1 MNNDLFK
8 APRSVFTGPEFRG
21 LSVRAKLLYL
31 AVCAHPGLSA
41 CGVGR
46 WDEEVLATLCPDLTY
61 RECMAAGF
69 ELMVSGLIVFD
80 PVAGLVGPRGFL
92 SWINLGQER
101 VANAVVASFYDA
113 SSPVVIS
120 CLAMD
125 GANWAVENS
134 RKSTFA
140 QVDKGLRDL
149 VDRINPDN
157 LVRRLRDIMSLM
169 QNTFNLMSRVQ
180 KNFEEKSDLD
190 DMGYNLLT
198 AIFGGI
204 STFSQSDYAVS
215 VELLTKFKKTHII
228 DINNKD
234 DGINSY
240 ISKDDTYTNGYKADN
255 SKDDILVSNKSVTNN
270 LLTSKLTYRGKK
282 PRLQLVSNTSTPEP
296 VENLPKAVDN
306 SLVPVEN
313 IQAPV
318 DNFSKPVE
326 NSAKPKRVAY
336 SPEFEQFW
344 AAFPKA
350 RRVGKKG
357 AYAKWVQV
365 MRKGEASFEEIMEG
379 LERYKA
385 GWNPAYYHMPTT
397 WLNKGLWDGDYQ
409 PRARSTMQRFA
420 AIAMQ
425 AAEDQNNNNTIWEE
439 NENEF

>member
-8 APRSVFTGPEFRG
+8 APRSVFTGPEFSG
-21 LSVRAKLLYL
+21 LPVRARLLYL

-69 ELMVSGLIVFD
+69 ELMAAGLIVFD

-113 SSPVVIS
+113 SSLVVIS

-149 VDRINPDN
+149 VSRIDPDN

-190 DMGYNLLT
+190 DMVYNLLNSM
-198 AIFGGI
+198 IVGI
-204 STFSQSDYAVS
+204 STFPQSDYAVS
-215 VELLTKFKKTHII
+215 VELLTKLKKTHII

-234 DGINSY
+234 VGINSY
-240 ISKDDTYTNGYKADN
+240 ISKDDILAF
-255 SKDDILVSNKSVTNN
+255 SKPTINKLVSKKPTI
-270 LLTSKLTYRGKK
+270 KGKK
-282 PRLQLVSNTSTPEP
+282 CHKPHLQLVLDAEP
-296 VENLPKAVDN
+296 VENSPL
-306 SLVPVEN
+306 
-313 IQAPV
+313 PV
-318 DNFSKPVE
+318 DNFAEPVE
-326 NSAKPKRVAY
+326 NKSTRKRATY

-357 AYAKWVQV
+357 AYAKWQQV
-365 MRKGEASFEEIMEG
+365 LRKGEATFEEIMEG

-409 PRARSTMQRFA
+409 PNQQRSTMQRFA

-425 AAEDQNNNNTIWEE
+425 AAEDQNNNTHWEE

>member
-8 APRSVFTGPEFRG
+8 APRSVFTGTEFRG

-41 CGVGR
+41 CGVGP
-46 WDEEVLATLCPDLTY
+46 WDEETLAGLCPDLTF
-61 RECMAAGF
+61 RECMEAAF
-69 ELMVSGLIVFD
+69 ELFAAGLIVFD

-92 SWINLGQER
+92 SWVDLGR
-101 VANAVVASFYDA
+101 SRNAGHVVAKFYDT
-113 SSPVVIS
+113 SSPIVVL
-120 CLAMD
+120 CLAVD
-125 GANWAVENS
+125 AACWAVDNS
-134 RKSTFA
+134 KKSTFA
-140 QVDKGLRDL
+140 QVEAGLCDL
-149 VDRINPDN
+149 VDRLDPDN
-157 LVRRLRDIMSLM
+157 LVRRLTDVMSFVPESFM
-169 QNTFNLMSRVQ
+169 THVRFVSEKGDMS
-180 KNFEEKSDLD
+180 
-190 DMGYNLLT
+190 DMVYNLLNSM
-198 AIFGGI
+198 IVGI
-204 STFSQSDYAVS
+204 STFPQSDYAVS
-215 VELLTKFKKTHII
+215 VELLTKLKKTHLI

-234 DGINSY
+234 VDNNSY
-240 ISKDDTYTNGYKADN
+240 ISKDDTYVNDNKAYSNKAD
-255 SKDDILVSNKSVTNN
+255 ILAYNKSVTNN
-270 LLTSKLTYRGKK
+270 LLNSKLTYRGKK

-296 VENLPKAVDN
+296 VENLP
-306 SLVPVEN
+306 L
-313 IQAPV
+313 PV
-318 DNFSKPVE
+318 DNFSEPVE
-326 NSAKPKRVAY
+326 NKSTRKRATYSA
-336 SPEFEQFW
+336 EFEQFW

-365 MRKGEASFEEIMEG
+365 IRKGEATFEEIMEG

-425 AAEDQNNNNTIWEE
+425 AAEDQNNNTHWEE

>member
-8 APRSVFTGPEFRG
+8 APRSVFTGPEFSG

-69 ELMVSGLIVFD
+69 ELMAAGLIVFD

-113 SSPVVIS
+113 SSVVVIS

-134 RKSTFA
+134 RKPTFA

-149 VDRINPDN
+149 VSRIDPDN

-190 DMGYNLLT
+190 DMVYNLLNSM
-198 AIFGGI
+198 IVGI
-204 STFSQSDYAVS
+204 STFPQSDYAVS
-215 VELLTKFKKTHII
+215 VELLTKLKKTHII

-234 DGINSY
+234 VGINSY

-255 SKDDILVSNKSVTNN
+255 SKDDILAFSKPTINKLVSKKPTI
-270 LLTSKLTYRGKK
+270 KGKK
-282 PRLQLVSNTSTPEP
+282 CHKPHLQLVLDAEP
-296 VENLPKAVDN
+296 VENLP
-306 SLVPVEN
+306 L
-313 IQAPV
+313 PV
-318 DNFSKPVE
+318 DNFSEPVE
-326 NSAKPKRVAY
+326 NKSTRKRATYSA
-336 SPEFEQFW
+336 EFEQFW
-344 AAFPKA
+344 TAFPKA

-357 AYAKWVQV
+357 AYAKWQQV
-365 MRKGEASFEEIMEG
+365 LRKGEATFEEIMEG

-425 AAEDQNNNNTIWEE
+425 AAEEQNNNTHWEE

>member
-69 ELMVSGLIVFD
+69 ELMAAGLIVFD

-92 SWINLGQER
+92 SWINLGQAR
-101 VANAVVASFYDA
+101 VANAVVASFYDT
-113 SSPVVIS
+113 SSLVVIS

-134 RKSTFA
+134 CKSTFA

-149 VDRINPDN
+149 VGRIDPDN

-204 STFSQSDYAVS
+204 STFPQSDYAVS

-234 DGINSY
+234 VGVNSY

-255 SKDDILVSNKSVTNN
+255 NKDDILASNKSVTNN
-270 LLTSKLTYRGKK
+270 LQSSKLTYRGKK

-296 VENLPKAVDN
+296 VENLP
-306 SLVPVEN
+306 LPVEN
-313 IQAPV
+313 K
-318 DNFSKPVE
+318 NTR
-326 NSAKPKRVAY
+326 KRATY
-336 SPEFEQFW
+336 SVEFEQFW

-357 AYAKWVQV
+357 AYAKWQQV
-365 MRKGEASFEEIMEG
+365 LRKGEATFEEIMEG

-409 PRARSTMQRFA
+409 PQQQRSTMQRFA

-425 AAEDQNNNNTIWEE
+425 AAEEQNNNTQWEE
-439 NENEF
+439 QDNEF

>member
-69 ELMVSGLIVFD
+69 ELMAAGLIVFD

-113 SSPVVIS
+113 SSLVVIS

-125 GANWAVENS
+125 GANWAVENF

-149 VDRINPDN
+149 VDRIDPDN

-190 DMGYNLLT
+190 DMVYNLLNSM
-198 AIFGGI
+198 IVGI
-204 STFSQSDYAVS
+204 STFPQSDYAVS
-215 VELLTKFKKTHII
+215 VELLTKLKKTHII

-255 SKDDILVSNKSVTNN
+255 NKDDILAFSKPTINKLVSKKPTI
-270 LLTSKLTYRGKK
+270 KGKK
-282 PRLQLVSNTSTPEP
+282 CHKPHLQLVLDAEPVDNFSEP
-296 VENLPKAVDN
+296 VENL
-306 SLVPVEN
+306 ST
-313 IQAPV
+313 
-318 DNFSKPVE
+318 
-326 NSAKPKRVAY
+326 PKRATY

-365 MRKGEASFEEIMEG
+365 IRKGEATFEEIMEG

-439 NENEF
+439 QDNEF

>member
-69 ELMVSGLIVFD
+69 ELMAAGLIVFD

-113 SSPVVIS
+113 SSLVVIS

-134 RKSTFA
+134 RKSTFV

-149 VDRINPDN
+149 VSRIDPDN

-190 DMGYNLLT
+190 DMVYNLLNSM
-198 AIFGGI
+198 IVGI
-204 STFSQSDYAVS
+204 STFPQSDYAVS
-215 VELLTKFKKTHII
+215 VELLTKLEKTHII

-234 DGINSY
+234 VGINSY

-255 SKDDILVSNKSVTNN
+255 SKDDILAFSKPTINKLVSKKPTI
-270 LLTSKLTYRGKK
+270 KGKK
-282 PRLQLVSNTSTPEP
+282 CHKPHLQLVLDAEP
-296 VENLPKAVDN
+296 VENLP
-306 SLVPVEN
+306 L
-313 IQAPV
+313 PV
-318 DNFSKPVE
+318 DNFSEPVE
-326 NSAKPKRVAY
+326 NKSTRKRATYSA
-336 SPEFEQFW
+336 EFEQFW

-365 MRKGEASFEEIMEG
+365 IRKGEATFEEIMEG

-385 GWNPAYYHMPTT
+385 GWNPAYYHMPAT

-425 AAEDQNNNNTIWEE
+425 AAEDQNNNTHWEE
-439 NENEF
+439 TDNEF

>member
-69 ELMVSGLIVFD
+69 ELMAAGLIVFD

-101 VANAVVASFYDA
+101 VANAVVTSFYDA
-113 SSPVVIS
+113 SSVVVIS

-149 VDRINPDN
+149 VSRIDPDN

-190 DMGYNLLT
+190 DMAYNLLNSM
-198 AIFGGI
+198 IVGI
-204 STFSQSDYAVS
+204 STFPQSGYAVS
-215 VELLTKFKKTHII
+215 ELLLPTFEKAVII
-228 DINNKD
+228 YNYIKETNNINKP
-234 DGINSY
+234 
-240 ISKDDTYTNGYKADN
+240 T
-255 SKDDILVSNKSVTNN
+255 TNN
-270 LLTSKLTYRGKK
+270 LTSNKLVTNKLVTNARA
-282 PRLQLVSNTSTPEP
+282 REEQLQLEENLQP
-296 VENLPKAVDN
+296 VENSML
-306 SLVPVEN
+306 
-313 IQAPV
+313 PV
-318 DNFSKPVE
+318 DNFSEPVE
-326 NSAKPKRVAY
+326 NKSTRKRATYSA
-336 SPEFEQFW
+336 EFEQFW

-357 AYAKWVQV
+357 AYAKWQQV
-365 MRKGEASFEEIMEG
+365 LRKGEATFEEIMEG

-409 PRARSTMQRFA
+409 PQQRSTMQRFA

-425 AAEDQNNNNTIWEE
+425 AAEDQNNNTHWEE

>member
-8 APRSVFTGPEFRG
+8 APRSVFTGPEFSG

-46 WDEEVLATLCPDLTY
+46 WDEETLATLCPDLTY
-61 RECMAAGF
+61 RECMEAAF
-69 ELMVSGLIVFD
+69 ELFEAGLIVFD

-92 SWINLGQER
+92 SWVNLGR
-101 VANAVVASFYDA
+101 SRDANHAVAKFYDT

-120 CLAMD
+120 CLAVD
-125 GANWAVENS
+125 AACWAVDNS

-149 VDRINPDN
+149 VSRIDPDN

-190 DMGYNLLT
+190 DMVYNLLNSM
-198 AIFGGI
+198 IVGI
-204 STFSQSDYAVS
+204 STFPQSDYAVS

-234 DGINSY
+234 VGINSY
-240 ISKDDTYTNGYKADN
+240 ISKDDTYANSYKADN
-255 SKDDILVSNKSVTNN
+255 SKDDILASNKSVTNN
-270 LLTSKLTYRGKK
+270 LQSSKLTYRGKK
-282 PRLQLVSNTSTPEP
+282 PRLQLVSDTSTPEP
-296 VENLPKAVDN
+296 VENLP
-306 SLVPVEN
+306 L
-313 IQAPV
+313 PV
-318 DNFSKPVE
+318 DNFSEPVE
-326 NSAKPKRVAY
+326 NKNTRKRATY

-365 MRKGEASFEEIMEG
+365 IRKGEATFEEIMEG

-397 WLNKGLWDGDYQ
+397 WLNKGLWDGEYQ
-409 PRARSTMQRFA
+409 PNRQRSTMQRFA

-425 AAEDQNNNNTIWEE
+425 AAEEQNNNTHWEE

>member
-8 APRSVFTGPEFRG
+8 APRSVFTGPEFKG

-46 WDEEVLATLCPDLTY
+46 WDEEALATLCPDLTY

-69 ELMVSGLIVFD
+69 ELMAAGLIVFD

-101 VANAVVASFYDA
+101 VAGHVVAKFYDT
-113 SSPVVIS
+113 SSPIVVL
-120 CLAMD
+120 CLAVD
-125 GANWAVENS
+125 AACWAVDNS
-134 RKSTFA
+134 KKSTFA
-140 QVDKGLRDL
+140 QVEAGLCDL
-149 VDRINPDN
+149 VDRLDPDN

-190 DMGYNLLT
+190 DMVYNLLNSM
-198 AIFGGI
+198 IVGI
-204 STFSQSDYAVS
+204 STFPQSDYAVS

-228 DINNKD
+228 DINSKD
-234 DGINSY
+234 VGINSY
-240 ISKDDTYTNGYKADN
+240 ISKDDTYVNGYKADN
-255 SKDDILVSNKSVTNN
+255 SKDDILAFSKPTINKLVSKKPTI
-270 LLTSKLTYRGKK
+270 KGKK
-282 PRLQLVSNTSTPEP
+282 CHKPHLQLVLDAEP
-296 VENLPKAVDN
+296 VENLP
-306 SLVPVEN
+306 L
-313 IQAPV
+313 PV
-318 DNFSKPVE
+318 DNFSEPVE
-326 NSAKPKRVAY
+326 NKSTHKRATYSA
-336 SPEFEQFW
+336 EFEQFW
-344 AAFPKA
+344 AAFPEA

-365 MRKGEASFEEIMEG
+365 IRKGEATFEEIMEG

-409 PRARSTMQRFA
+409 PNQQRSTMQRFA

-425 AAEDQNNNNTIWEE
+425 AAEEQNNNTHWEE

>member
-8 APRSVFTGPEFRG
+8 APRSVFTGSEFRG

-69 ELMVSGLIVFD
+69 ELMAAGLIVFD

-101 VANAVVASFYDA
+101 VAKAVVASFYDA
-113 SSPVVIS
+113 SSLVVIS

-125 GANWAVENS
+125 GANWAVGNS

-149 VDRINPDN
+149 VSRIDPDN

-190 DMGYNLLT
+190 DMVYNLLNSMVV
-198 AIFGGI
+198 GI
-204 STFSQSDYAVS
+204 STFPQSDYAVS

-234 DGINSY
+234 VDINSY
-240 ISKDDTYTNGYKADN
+240 ISKDDTYVNDNKADN
-255 SKDDILVSNKSVTNN
+255 SKDDILAFSKPTINKLVSKKPTI
-270 LLTSKLTYRGKK
+270 KGKK
-282 PRLQLVSNTSTPEP
+282 CHKPHLQLVLDAEP
-296 VENLPKAVDN
+296 VENLP
-306 SLVPVEN
+306 L
-313 IQAPV
+313 
-318 DNFSKPVE
+318 PVE
-326 NSAKPKRVAY
+326 NSVEPVENLSTPKRATY

-365 MRKGEASFEEIMEG
+365 IRKGEATFEEIMEG

-425 AAEDQNNNNTIWEE
+425 AAEEQKNNTHWEE
-439 NENEF
+439 QDNEF

>member
-61 RECMAAGF
+61 RECMEAAF
-69 ELMVSGLIVFD
+69 ELFEAGLIVFD

-92 SWINLGQER
+92 SWINLGR
-101 VANAVVASFYDA
+101 SRDANHAVAKFYDT
-113 SSPVVIS
+113 SSPVVIL
-120 CLAMD
+120 CLAVD
-125 GANWAVENS
+125 AACWAVDNS
-134 RKSTFA
+134 KKSTFA
-140 QVDKGLRDL
+140 QVEAGLRDL
-149 VDRINPDN
+149 VGRIDPDN

-190 DMGYNLLT
+190 DMVYNLLNSM
-198 AIFGGI
+198 IVGI
-204 STFSQSDYAVS
+204 STFPQSDYAVG

-228 DINNKD
+228 DINNKNV
-234 DGINSY
+234 GINSY
-240 ISKDDTYTNGYKADN
+240 ISKDDTYTNGYKANN
-255 SKDDILVSNKSVTNN
+255 SKDDILAFSKPTINKLVSKKPTI
-270 LLTSKLTYRGKK
+270 KGKK
-282 PRLQLVSNTSTPEP
+282 CHKPHLQLVLDTEPVDNFSEPVENSVEP
-296 VENLPKAVDN
+296 VENL
-306 SLVPVEN
+306 ST
-313 IQAPV
+313 
-318 DNFSKPVE
+318 
-326 NSAKPKRVAY
+326 PKRATY

-357 AYAKWVQV
+357 AYAKWQQV
-365 MRKGEASFEEIMEG
+365 TRKGEATFEEIMEG

-425 AAEDQNNNNTIWEE
+425 AAEDQNNNTHWEE
-439 NENEF
+439 TDNEF

>member
-69 ELMVSGLIVFD
+69 ELMAAGLIVFD

-92 SWINLGQER
+92 SWINLGQEH

-113 SSPVVIS
+113 SSVVVIS

-149 VDRINPDN
+149 VSRIDPDN

-190 DMGYNLLT
+190 DMVYNLLNSM
-198 AIFGGI
+198 IVGI
-204 STFSQSDYAVS
+204 STFPQSDYAVS

-234 DGINSY
+234 VGINSY
-240 ISKDDTYTNGYKADN
+240 ISKDDTYANGYKADN
-255 SKDDILVSNKSVTNN
+255 SKDDILASNKSVTNN
-270 LLTSKLTYRGKK
+270 LQSSKLTYRGKN

-296 VENLPKAVDN
+296 VENLP
-306 SLVPVEN
+306 L
-313 IQAPV
+313 PV
-318 DNFSKPVE
+318 DNFSEPVE
-326 NSAKPKRVAY
+326 NKSTRKRATYSA
-336 SPEFEQFW
+336 EFEQFW

-357 AYAKWVQV
+357 AYAKWQQV
-365 MRKGEASFEEIMEG
+365 IRKGEATFEEIMEG

-425 AAEDQNNNNTIWEE
+425 AAEDQNNNTQWEE
-439 NENEF
+439 TDNEF

>member
-8 APRSVFTGPEFRG
+8 APRSVFTGSEFRG

-140 QVDKGLRDL
+140 QVDKGLRGL
-149 VDRINPDN
+149 VDRIDPDN

-204 STFSQSDYAVS
+204 STFPQSDYAVS

-234 DGINSY
+234 VDINSY
-240 ISKDDTYTNGYKADN
+240 ISKDDTYVNDNKAYS
-255 SKDDILVSNKSVTNN
+255 SKDDILASNKSVTNN
-270 LLTSKLTYRGKK
+270 LQSSKLTYRGKK

-296 VENLPKAVDN
+296 VENLP
-306 SLVPVEN
+306 L
-313 IQAPV
+313 PV
-318 DNFSKPVE
+318 DNFSEPVE
-326 NSAKPKRVAY
+326 NKNTRKRATY

-344 AAFPKA
+344 AAFPKV

-357 AYAKWVQV
+357 AYAKWQQV
-365 MRKGEASFEEIMEG
+365 LRKGEATFEEIMEG

-409 PRARSTMQRFA
+409 PQQRSTMQRFA

-425 AAEDQNNNNTIWEE
+425 AAEEQNNNTHWEE
-439 NENEF
+439 QDNEF

>member
-8 APRSVFTGPEFRG
+8 APRSVFTGPEFNG

-69 ELMVSGLIVFD
+69 ELMAAGLIVFD

-92 SWINLGQER
+92 SWVDLGR
-101 VANAVVASFYDA
+101 SRNAGHVVASFYDA
-113 SSPVVIS
+113 SSVVVIS

-149 VDRINPDN
+149 VSRIDPDN

-190 DMGYNLLT
+190 DMVYNLLNSM
-198 AIFGGI
+198 IVGI
-204 STFSQSDYAVS
+204 STFPQSDYAVS
-215 VELLTKFKKTHII
+215 VELLTKLKKTHII

-234 DGINSY
+234 VGVNSY

-255 SKDDILVSNKSVTNN
+255 SKDDILAFSKPTINKLVSKKPTI
-270 LLTSKLTYRGKK
+270 KGKK
-282 PRLQLVSNTSTPEP
+282 CHKPQLQLVLGAEPVDNFSTP
-296 VENLPKAVDN
+296 VENLP
-306 SLVPVEN
+306 LPVEN
-313 IQAPV
+313 YGE
-318 DNFSKPVE
+318 PVE
-326 NSAKPKRVAY
+326 NKNTRKRATYSA
-336 SPEFEQFW
+336 EFEQFW

-365 MRKGEASFEEIMEG
+365 IRKGEATFEEIMEG

-409 PRARSTMQRFA
+409 PNQQRSTMQRFA

-425 AAEDQNNNNTIWEE
+425 AAEEQNNNTHWEE

>member
-8 APRSVFTGPEFRG
+8 APRSVFTGPEFSG

-69 ELMVSGLIVFD
+69 ELMAAGLIVFD

-113 SSPVVIS
+113 SSVVVIS

-149 VDRINPDN
+149 VSRIDPDN

-190 DMGYNLLT
+190 DMVYKLLNSM
-198 AIFGGI
+198 IVGI
-204 STFSQSDYAVS
+204 STFPQSDYAVS

-234 DGINSY
+234 VDINSY
-240 ISKDDTYTNGYKADN
+240 ISKDDTYVNDNKAYS
-255 SKDDILVSNKSVTNN
+255 SKDDILASNKSVTNN
-270 LLTSKLTYRGKK
+270 LQSSKLTYRGKK
-282 PRLQLVSNTSTPEP
+282 SRLQLVSNTSTPEP
-296 VENLPKAVDN
+296 VENLP
-306 SLVPVEN
+306 L
-313 IQAPV
+313 PV
-318 DNFSKPVE
+318 DNFSEPVE
-326 NSAKPKRVAY
+326 NKSTRKRATYSA
-336 SPEFEQFW
+336 EFEQFW

-365 MRKGEASFEEIMEG
+365 IRKGEATFEEIMEG

-409 PRARSTMQRFA
+409 PNQQRSTMQRFA

-425 AAEDQNNNNTIWEE
+425 AAEEQNNNTHWEE

>member
-46 WDEEVLATLCPDLTY
+46 WDEETLTGLCPDLTY
-61 RECMAAGF
+61 RECMEAAF
-69 ELMVSGLIVFD
+69 ELLAAGLIVFD
-80 PVAGLVGPRGFL
+80 PVAGEVGPRGFL
-92 SWINLGQER
+92 SWINLGR
-101 VANAVVASFYDA
+101 SRDAGHVVAKFYDT
-113 SSPVVIS
+113 SSPIVVLG
-120 CLAMD
+120 LAVD
-125 GANWAVENS
+125 AACWAVDNS
-134 RKSTFA
+134 KKSTFA
-140 QVDKGLRDL
+140 QVEAGLCDL
-149 VDRINPDN
+149 VDRLDPDN
-157 LVRRLRDIMSLM
+157 LVRRLTD
-169 QNTFNLMSRVQ
+169 LMSSWTESFMTHSRFVS
-180 KNFEEKSDLD
+180 EKSDLH
-190 DMGYNLLT
+190 DMVYNLLNSM
-198 AIFGGI
+198 IVGI
-204 STFSQSDYAVS
+204 STFPQSDYAVS

-234 DGINSY
+234 VDINSY
-240 ISKDDTYTNGYKADN
+240 ISKDDTYVNDNKAYS
-255 SKDDILVSNKSVTNN
+255 SKDDILASNKSVTNN
-270 LLTSKLTYRGKK
+270 LQSSKLTYRGKK

-296 VENLPKAVDN
+296 VENLP
-306 SLVPVEN
+306 L
-313 IQAPV
+313 PV
-318 DNFSKPVE
+318 DNFSEPVE
-326 NSAKPKRVAY
+326 NKSTHKRATYSA
-336 SPEFEQFW
+336 EFEQFW

-365 MRKGEASFEEIMEG
+365 IRKGEATFEEIMEG

-409 PRARSTMQRFA
+409 PNQQRSTMQRFA
-420 AIAMQ
+420 AITMQ
-425 AAEDQNNNNTIWEE
+425 AAEEQNNNTHWEE

>member
-8 APRSVFTGPEFRG
+8 APRSVFTGPEFSG

-69 ELMVSGLIVFD
+69 ELMAAGLIVFD
-80 PVAGLVGPRGFL
+80 PVTGEVGPRGFL
-92 SWINLGQER
+92 SWINLGR
-101 VANAVVASFYDA
+101 SRDANHAVAKFYDT
-113 SSPVVIS
+113 SSPIVVL
-120 CLAMD
+120 CLAVD
-125 GANWAVENS
+125 AACWAVDNS
-134 RKSTFA
+134 KKSTFA
-140 QVDKGLRDL
+140 QVEAGLRDL
-149 VDRINPDN
+149 VSRIDPDN

-180 KNFEEKSDLD
+180 KNFEEKSDLH
-190 DMGYNLLT
+190 DMVYKLLNSM
-198 AIFGGI
+198 IVGI
-204 STFSQSDYAVS
+204 STFPQSDYAVS
-215 VELLTKFKKTHII
+215 VELLTKLKKTHII

-240 ISKDDTYTNGYKADN
+240 ISKDDTYTNRYKADN
-255 SKDDILVSNKSVTNN
+255 SKDDILAFSKPTINKLVSKKPTI
-270 LLTSKLTYRGKK
+270 KGKK
-282 PRLQLVSNTSTPEP
+282 CHKPHLQLVLDAEPVDNFSAP
-296 VENLPKAVDN
+296 VENLP
-306 SLVPVEN
+306 LPVEN
-313 IQAPV
+313 KNAR
-318 DNFSKPVE
+318 KRATY
-326 NSAKPKRVAY
+326 SA
-336 SPEFEQFW
+336 EFEQFW

-357 AYAKWVQV
+357 AYAKWQQV
-365 MRKGEASFEEIMEG
+365 LRKGEATFEEIMEG
-379 LERYKA
+379 LECYKA

-425 AAEDQNNNNTIWEE
+425 AAEEQNNNTHWEE

>member
-8 APRSVFTGPEFRG
+8 APRSVFTGPEFSG

-69 ELMVSGLIVFD
+69 ELMAAGLIVFD

-113 SSPVVIS
+113 SSLVVIS

-134 RKSTFA
+134 RKPTFA

-149 VDRINPDN
+149 VSRIDPDN

-190 DMGYNLLT
+190 DMVYNLLNSM
-198 AIFGGI
+198 IVGI
-204 STFSQSDYAVS
+204 STFPQSDYAVS

-234 DGINSY
+234 VGVNSY
-240 ISKDDTYTNGYKADN
+240 ISKDDTYVNDNKAYS
-255 SKDDILVSNKSVTNN
+255 SKDDILASNKSVTNN
-270 LLTSKLTYRGKK
+270 LQSSKLTYRGKK
-282 PRLQLVSNTSTPEP
+282 SRLQLVSNTSTPEP
-296 VENLPKAVDN
+296 VENLP
-306 SLVPVEN
+306 L
-313 IQAPV
+313 PV
-318 DNFSKPVE
+318 DNFSEPVE
-326 NSAKPKRVAY
+326 NKNTRKRATYSA
-336 SPEFEQFW
+336 EFEQFW

-357 AYAKWVQV
+357 AYAKWQQV
-365 MRKGEASFEEIMEG
+365 LRKGEATFEEIMEG

-409 PRARSTMQRFA
+409 PNQQRSTMQRFA

-425 AAEDQNNNNTIWEE
+425 AAEEQNNNTHWEE

>member
-8 APRSVFTGPEFRG
+8 APRSVFTGPEFKA

-69 ELMVSGLIVFD
+69 ELLAAGLIVFD
-80 PVAGLVGPRGFL
+80 PVTGEVGPRGFL
-92 SWINLGQER
+92 SWINLGR
-101 VANAVVASFYDA
+101 SRDANHAVAKFYDT
-113 SSPVVIS
+113 SSPIVILG
-120 CLAMD
+120 LAVD
-125 GANWAVENS
+125 AVCWAVDNS
-134 RKSTFA
+134 KKSTFA

-149 VDRINPDN
+149 VSRIDPDN

-190 DMGYNLLT
+190 DMVYNLLNSM
-198 AIFGGI
+198 IVGI
-204 STFSQSDYAVS
+204 STFPQSDYAVS

-234 DGINSY
+234 VDINSY
-240 ISKDDTYTNGYKADN
+240 ISKDDTYVNDNKAYS
-255 SKDDILVSNKSVTNN
+255 SKDDILASNKSVTNN
-270 LLTSKLTYRGKK
+270 LQSSKLTYRGKK

-296 VENLPKAVDN
+296 VENLP
-306 SLVPVEN
+306 L
-313 IQAPV
+313 PV
-318 DNFSKPVE
+318 DNFSEPVE
-326 NSAKPKRVAY
+326 NKSTRKRATYSA
-336 SPEFEQFW
+336 EFEQFW

-357 AYAKWVQV
+357 AYAKWQQV
-365 MRKGEASFEEIMEG
+365 LRKGEATFEEIMEG

-425 AAEDQNNNNTIWEE
+425 AAEEQNNNTHWEE

>member
-149 VDRINPDN
+149 VSRIDPDN

-180 KNFEEKSDLD
+180 KNFEEKSDLH
-190 DMGYNLLT
+190 DMVYKLLNSM
-198 AIFGGI
+198 IVGI
-204 STFSQSDYAVS
+204 STFPQSDYAVS

-234 DGINSY
+234 VDINSY
-240 ISKDDTYTNGYKADN
+240 ISKDDTYVNDNKAYS
-255 SKDDILVSNKSVTNN
+255 SKDDILASNKSVTNN
-270 LLTSKLTYRGKK
+270 LQSSKLTYRGKK
-282 PRLQLVSNTSTPEP
+282 PRLQLVGNTSTPEP
-296 VENLPKAVDN
+296 VENLP
-306 SLVPVEN
+306 L
-313 IQAPV
+313 PV
-318 DNFSKPVE
+318 DNFSEPVE
-326 NSAKPKRVAY
+326 NLSTPKRATY
-336 SPEFEQFW
+336 SAEFEQFW

-365 MRKGEASFEEIMEG
+365 IRKGEASFEEIMEG

-409 PRARSTMQRFA
+409 PQQRSTMQRFA

-425 AAEDQNNNNTIWEE
+425 AAEDQNNNTHWEE
-439 NENEF
+439 TDDEF

>member
-149 VDRINPDN
+149 VDRIDPDN

-180 KNFEEKSDLD
+180 KNFEEKSDLH
-190 DMGYNLLT
+190 DMVYNLLNSM
-198 AIFGGI
+198 IVGI
-204 STFSQSDYAVS
+204 STFPQSDYAVS
-215 VELLTKFKKTHII
+215 VELLTKLKKTHII

-234 DGINSY
+234 VGINSY

-255 SKDDILVSNKSVTNN
+255 SKDDILAFSKPTINK
-270 LLTSKLTYRGKK
+270 LGSKKPTIKGKK
-282 PRLQLVSNTSTPEP
+282 CHKPHLQLVLGAEPVDNLPLPVENSVEP
-296 VENLPKAVDN
+296 VENL
-306 SLVPVEN
+306 ST
-313 IQAPV
+313 
-318 DNFSKPVE
+318 
-326 NSAKPKRVAY
+326 PKRATY
-336 SPEFEQFW
+336 SAEFEQFW

-365 MRKGEASFEEIMEG
+365 IRKGEATFEEIMEG

-409 PRARSTMQRFA
+409 PQQRSTMQRFA

-425 AAEDQNNNNTIWEE
+425 AAEDQNNNTHWEE
-439 NENEF
+439 TDNEF

>member
-8 APRSVFTGPEFRG
+8 APRSVFTGSEFKG

-69 ELMVSGLIVFD
+69 ELMAAGLIVFD

-113 SSPVVIS
+113 SSVVVIS

-140 QVDKGLRDL
+140 QMDKGLRDL
-149 VDRINPDN
+149 VSRIDPDN

-190 DMGYNLLT
+190 DMVYNLLNSM
-198 AIFGGI
+198 IVGI
-204 STFSQSDYAVS
+204 STFPQSDYAVS

-234 DGINSY
+234 VDINSY
-240 ISKDDTYTNGYKADN
+240 ISKDDTYVNDNKAYS
-255 SKDDILVSNKSVTNN
+255 SKDDILASNKSVTNN
-270 LLTSKLTYRGKK
+270 LQSSKLTYRGKK
-282 PRLQLVSNTSTPEP
+282 SRLQLVSNTSTPEP
-296 VENLPKAVDN
+296 VENL
-306 SLVPVEN
+306 ST
-313 IQAPV
+313 
-318 DNFSKPVE
+318 
-326 NSAKPKRVAY
+326 PKRATY
-336 SPEFEQFW
+336 SAEFEQFW

-357 AYAKWVQV
+357 AYAKWQQV
-365 MRKGEASFEEIMEG
+365 LRKGEATFEEIMEG

-409 PRARSTMQRFA
+409 PQQRSTMQRFA

-425 AAEDQNNNNTIWEE
+425 AAEEQNNNTHWEE
-439 NENEF
+439 QDNEF

>member
-69 ELMVSGLIVFD
+69 ELMAAGLIVFD

-113 SSPVVIS
+113 SSLVVIS

-149 VDRINPDN
+149 VSRIDPDN

-190 DMGYNLLT
+190 DMVYKLLNSM
-198 AIFGGI
+198 IVGI
-204 STFSQSDYAVS
+204 STFPQSDYAVS

-234 DGINSY
+234 VDINSY
-240 ISKDDTYTNGYKADN
+240 ISKDDTYVNDNKAYS
-255 SKDDILVSNKSVTNN
+255 SKDDILAFSKPTINKLVSKKPTI
-270 LLTSKLTYRGKK
+270 KGKK
-282 PRLQLVSNTSTPEP
+282 CHKPHLQLVLDAEPVDNFSTP
-296 VENLPKAVDN
+296 VENLP
-306 SLVPVEN
+306 L
-313 IQAPV
+313 PV
-318 DNFSKPVE
+318 DNFSEPVE
-326 NSAKPKRVAY
+326 NKSTRKRATYSA
-336 SPEFEQFW
+336 EFEQFW

-365 MRKGEASFEEIMEG
+365 IRKGEATFEEIMEG

-397 WLNKGLWDGDYQ
+397 WLNKGLWDGEYQ
-409 PRARSTMQRFA
+409 PNRQRSTMQRFA

-425 AAEDQNNNNTIWEE
+425 AAEDQNNNTHWEE

>member
-69 ELMVSGLIVFD
+69 ELMAAGLIVFD

-113 SSPVVIS
+113 SSVVVIS

-125 GANWAVENS
+125 GANWAVENP

-149 VDRINPDN
+149 VSRIDPDN

-190 DMGYNLLT
+190 DMVYNLLNSM
-198 AIFGGI
+198 IVGI
-204 STFSQSDYAVS
+204 STFPQSDYAVS

-234 DGINSY
+234 VDINSY
-240 ISKDDTYTNGYKADN
+240 ISKDDTYANGYKADN
-255 SKDDILVSNKSVTNN
+255 NKDDILAFSKPTINKLVSKKPTI
-270 LLTSKLTYRGKK
+270 KGKK
-282 PRLQLVSNTSTPEP
+282 CHKPHLQLILDAEPVDNFSIPVDNSVEP
-296 VENLPKAVDN
+296 VENL
-306 SLVPVEN
+306 ST
-313 IQAPV
+313 
-318 DNFSKPVE
+318 
-326 NSAKPKRVAY
+326 PKRAAY
-336 SPEFEQFW
+336 SAEFEQFW

-357 AYAKWVQV
+357 AYAKWRQV
-365 MRKGEASFEEIMEG
+365 LRKGEATFEEIMEG

-409 PRARSTMQRFA
+409 PNQQRSTMQRFA
-420 AIAMQ
+420 AIDMQ
-425 AAEDQNNNNTIWEE
+425 AAEDQNNNTHWEE

>member
-8 APRSVFTGPEFRG
+8 APRSVFTGSEFRG

-69 ELMVSGLIVFD
+69 ELMAAGLIVFD

-101 VANAVVASFYDA
+101 VANGVVASFYDT
-113 SSPVVIS
+113 SSQVVMS
-120 CLAMD
+120 CLAVD
-125 GANWAVENS
+125 AANWAVENS

-140 QVDKGLRDL
+140 QVEAGLRDL
-149 VDRINPDN
+149 IGRLNPDN
-157 LVRRLRDIMSLM
+157 LERRLRDIMSLM
-169 QNTFNLMSRVQ
+169 QNSFNLMSPMQ
-180 KNFEEKSDLD
+180 KIFAEKSDVG
-190 DMGYNLLT
+190 DMVYNLLNSM
-198 AIFGGI
+198 IVGI
-204 STFSQSDYAVS
+204 STFPQSDYAMS
-215 VELLTKFKKTHII
+215 VELLTKLKKTHII

-234 DGINSY
+234 VDINSY
-240 ISKDDTYTNGYKADN
+240 ISKDDTYVNDNKADN
-255 SKDDILVSNKSVTNN
+255 SKDDILAFSKPTINKLVSKKPTI
-270 LLTSKLTYRGKK
+270 KGKK
-282 PRLQLVSNTSTPEP
+282 CHKPHLQLVLDAE
-296 VENLPKAVDN
+296 
-306 SLVPVEN
+306 
-313 IQAPV
+313 PV
-318 DNFSKPVE
+318 DNFSTPAENLPLPVE
-326 NSAKPKRVAY
+326 NSVEPVENKSTRKRATY
-336 SPEFEQFW
+336 SAEFEQFW

-357 AYAKWVQV
+357 AYAKWQQV
-365 MRKGEASFEEIMEG
+365 LRKGEATFEEIMEG

-425 AAEDQNNNNTIWEE
+425 AAEDQNNNTIWEE